1 MQYFGVF
8 FFPFAP
14 GFCGRKEELRNP
26 GGDLHSWGTAELLGL
41 EKRWDHIRI
50 LKYHVLAT
58 NSFALCVYQVLL
70 EYTVTASTGC
80 CMGIT
85 PHWNTWVSFVITAV
99 LTASAQW
106 VPEPNLLPGIAYIWG
121 LRYRLTLLDDS
132 RTLCHP
138 GPINPEIPKNT
149 WSYIST
155 LLHDPNPTR
164 YLVLHTSYLSRAP
177 RAAAL

>member
-1 MQYFGVF
+1 MLVVVEMLGILMAGKVLVHHDRVGADAG
-8 FFPFAP
+8 AP
-14 GFCGRKEELRNP
+14 WWFCGRKEELRNP

-106 VPEPNLLPGIAYIWG
+106 VPEPNLLPDIFFDTRPKPIQFWTSSGRGVARALAGILA
-121 LRYRLTLLDDS
+121 
-132 RTLCHP
+132 
-138 GPINPEIPKNT
+138 IPR
-149 WSYIST
+149 
-155 LLHDPNPTR
+155 HDW
-164 YLVLHTSYLSRAP
+164 VFQV
-177 RAAAL
+177 

>member
-1 MQYFGVF
+1 MAGMVLVHHDRVGADAG
-8 FFPFAP
+8 AP
-14 GFCGRKEELRNP
+14 WWFCGRKEELRNP

-58 NSFALCVYQVLL
+58 NSFALCGYQVLL

-106 VPEPNLLPGIAYIWG
+106 VPEPNLLPDIFFDTWPEPIQFWTLKGGCAGIS
-121 LRYRLTLLDDS
+121 RYFGHSQTWLGISSITS
-132 RTLCHP
+132 WHFWVVI
-138 GPINPEIPKNT
+138 GGSFKKYPKN
-149 WSYIST
+149 
-155 LLHDPNPTR
+155 DR
-164 YLVLHTSYLSRAP
+164 K
-177 RAAAL
+177 